1 MYTLYSV
8 SIERDGRYRYDVCNA
23 RNDTLNGNFDVDS

>member
-8 SIERDGRYRYDVCNA
+8 SIERDGRYRYVCNA
-23 RNDTLNGNFDVDS
+23 RNDTLHGNFDVDS